1 MAMSMTTTNTTTTQ
15 YSDCS
20 EPSLCIPRVFTNIT
34 RETVIS
40 VIEDYGLGLVERV
53 DMVLREN
60 EQGKPFNRVFIHFKQ
75 WNDTEK
81 AQDARD
87 KIMSGE
93 MIHVTYDKQWYWK
106 IGKNF
111 SKKVLK
117 TKTTNTTKKND
128 GPVQKLPT
136 APKTP
141 EKRVQF
147 VNGVAPFMTPPPR
160 ITRINYPPLAP
171 RKLDLRPVKRTNTVE
186 QTDIIKE
193 LRELRA
199 IVEEQGKTISKLTT
213 MLTKQQGEATEEATE
228 EATDLTPPPLVRGS
242 MCYKAPEQIKAMF
255 DDHKSWFDIC
265 ESESV

>member
-1 MAMSMTTTNTTTTQ
+1 MTTTNTETNTTTTQ

-40 VIEDYGLGLVERV
+40 VIEDYGLGVVERV

-60 EQGKPFNRVFIHFKQ
+60 EQGKPFNRVFIHFKE

-81 AQDARD
+81 ARDARD

-93 MIHVTYDKQWYWK
+93 MIRVTYDTPWFWK

-117 TKTTNTTKKND
+117 TKTTNTTKRND

-136 APKTP
+136 APRTP
-141 EKRVQF
+141 VKRVHF
-147 VNGVAPFMTPPPR
+147 VNGVAPFMTPPPK

-171 RKLDLRPVKRTNTVE
+171 KKLDLRPVKRTNTME
-186 QTDIIKE
+186 QIDIIKE
-193 LRELRA
+193 LRVLRA

-213 MLTKQQGEATEEATE
+213 MLTKQQGEPTDQEEE
-228 EATDLTPPPLVRGS
+228 EESQERLTPP
-242 MCYKAPEQIKAMF
+242 KQIQAMF
-255 DDHKSWFDIC
+255 DGDKSWFDIC